1 MAPSKRLRNDQKGPP
16 PQDDDANK
24 DALIE
29 SLRSEIHALKNANS
43 DYYASDDAVHPDLL
57 HNCIPTN
64 GMPARHIKERITQ
77 HRELDNRPRLNTSS
91 YVNVVQEPEEQEI
104 ALAGLST
111 NLADASVYPASVR
124 LHDTVVN
131 MIAQLWN
138 CPSPTV
144 ADNSTTTSSGAGGA
158 NNYSGAG
165 TVGSTEACLLAGIA
179 LKFRWRKWYQA
190 KHGLTTTA
198 QMFGVVPNIIISSCY
213 QAAWEKFFRY
223 FDVAPRFV
231 KPTLA
236 NRMRMD
242 PQEIAALCDEQTI
255 AVVGI
260 LGNHYN
266 GAYDPIWEINNVV
279 EQVNAEKGYQIGI
292 HVDAASGGFIAPFQ
306 EGMPPF
312 DFRLK
317 NVLSISASGHKFGES
332 CCGTGW
338 LVFRQRQDLAE
349 HIAVSVSYLG
359 GKSDSMTLNF
369 SRPATAAYVQY
380 YKFLRL
386 GLAGYQKK
394 VAQQM
399 QVAKF
404 LRDHLRSLTYKGKPR
419 FEIVDA
425 GDEYCLPVVAARLN
439 TDSFFK
445 YNDVDLQHAVAEF
458 HWYVS
463 AYSLSFEN
471 VAEDDKLD
479 MLCSDIDHKACM
491 FRIVVK
497 ANLTQYL
504 AQDLV
509 TEFDK
514 ALELLDH
521 MRGDRFES
529 LKRMASLMRGGHDVK
544 TKGHSAC

>member
-1 MAPSKRLRNDQKGPP
+1 MAPPTKRTRHEKKDQ
-16 PQDDDANK
+16 PQLQQEDAAAAK

-29 SLRSEIHALKNANS
+29 TLRAEIHALQDANS
-43 DYYASDDAVHPDLL
+43 DYYASNDVVHADLL
-57 HNCIPTN
+57 HNCIPAR

-138 CPSPTV
+138 CPSPDT
-144 ADNSTTTSSGAGGA
+144 ASSSGA
-158 NNYSGAG
+158 NFSGAG

-190 KHGLTTTA
+190 KHGLTSTA
-198 QMFGVVPNIIISSCY
+198 QILGVVPNIVISSCY

-242 PQEIAALCDEQTI
+242 PQEITALCDEQTI

-266 GAYDPIWEINNVV
+266 GAYDPIWEINDVV

-292 HVDAASGGFIAPFQ
+292 HVDAASGGFVAPFQ

-338 LVFRQRQDLAE
+338 LVFRQREDLAE
-349 HIAVSVSYLG
+349 HIAISVSYLG
-359 GKSDSMTLNF
+359 GKCDSMTLNF

-394 VAQQM
+394 VSQQM

-419 FEIVDA
+419 FEILDG

-439 TDSFFK
+439 TESFFK

-463 AYSLSFEN
+463 AYALSFEN
-471 VAEDDKLD
+471 GAEDDKLD
-479 MLCSDIDHKACM
+479 MLCSDIDHTAMM

-497 ANLTQYL
+497 SNLTQYL

-514 ALELLDH
+514 ALELLDQ

-529 LKRMASLMRGGHDVK
+529 LRRMASLMRGGHDVK
-544 TKGHSAC
+544 NKGHSAC